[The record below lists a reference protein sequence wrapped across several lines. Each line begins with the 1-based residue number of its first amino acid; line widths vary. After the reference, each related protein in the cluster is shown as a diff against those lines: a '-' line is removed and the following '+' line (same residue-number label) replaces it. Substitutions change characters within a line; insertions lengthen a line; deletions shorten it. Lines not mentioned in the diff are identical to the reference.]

1 MKHFKAPW
9 ATSLRVISVF
19 ATLLC
24 LALPIGSLAIH
35 SMPRSVAIVYAILA
49 IVLIGGAALFCVRG
63 YVVRPDCLLVERLF
77 WDTRLPLAGLESAR
91 FEPNALRWSIRTCGN
106 GGFFSFTG
114 WYWNK
119 TLRTYKAFVTDPKRA
134 VVLRFAG
141 RTIVVSPDLPDDFI
155 REISSHTGKS

>member
-9 ATSLRVISVF
+9 AMSLRVISVF
-19 ATLLC
+19 ATVTC
-24 LALPIGSLAIH
+24 LALPVVALEVRPMPANVVVFNCVLA
-35 SMPRSVAIVYAILA
+35 V
-49 IVLIGGAALFCVRG
+49 VLIFGAALFTVRG

-77 WDTRLPLAGLESAR
+77 WETRLPLAGLESAR
-91 FEPNALRWSIRTCGN
+91 FEPDALRWSIRTCGN

-155 REISSHTGKS
+155 REISSHTGQS